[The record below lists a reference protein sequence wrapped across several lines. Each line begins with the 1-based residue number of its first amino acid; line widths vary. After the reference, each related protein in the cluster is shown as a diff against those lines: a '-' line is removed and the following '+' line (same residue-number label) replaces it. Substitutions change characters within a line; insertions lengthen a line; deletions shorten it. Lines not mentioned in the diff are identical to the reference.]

1 MIISIFLTAIG
12 IGIAFWCE
20 PYLEGTNRIIFGIFL
35 FLWVSIAV
43 IIALTQERNV
53 KKRIESLEQRAIKTY
68 EWANCVMNILSPM
81 ADSVQT
87 HDRILKEICNEVRE
101 NDK

>member
-1 MIISIFLTAIG
+1 MIISIFLAAIG

-20 PYLEGTNRIIFGIFL
+20 PYLEGANRIIFGIFL

-68 EWANCVMNILSPM
+68 EWASCVMDMLRPM
-81 ADSVQT
+81 IGSIQT
-87 HDRILKEICNEVRE
+87 HDQILEEICNEVRE

>member
-1 MIISIFLTAIG
+1 MIISIFLAAIG

-20 PYLEGTNRIIFGIFL
+20 PYLEGANRIIFGIFL

-53 KKRIESLEQRAIKTY
+53 KKRIESLEQKAIKTY
-68 EWANCVMNILSPM
+68 EWASSVMDMLRPM
-81 ADSVQT
+81 IGSIQT
-87 HDRILKEICNEVRE
+87 HDQILKEICNEVRE